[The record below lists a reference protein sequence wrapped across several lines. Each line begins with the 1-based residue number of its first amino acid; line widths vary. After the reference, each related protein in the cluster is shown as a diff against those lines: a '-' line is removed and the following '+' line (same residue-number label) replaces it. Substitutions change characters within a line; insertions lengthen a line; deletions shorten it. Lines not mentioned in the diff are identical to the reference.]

1 MNEASL
7 SDTIYFIR
15 GVKAHKPCADR
26 VLSILS
32 MAIRRNGRKWFVRL
46 HNFNSNSEN
55 YINPVDGIKTNLAP
69 TCQSPTCEGRSRVQ
83 VETREME
90 IQEERINQK
99 TPTQDEFLLVPDS
112 DFISVE
118 QIFERC
124 LNRKKRKMGTV
135 NSKRKFVTFNRL
147 LSNGPWLPWFVQS
160 NYESHGTPNDF
171 IELPSCAGSKV

>member
-1 MNEASL
+1 M
-7 SDTIYFIR
+7 
-15 GVKAHKPCADR
+15 
-26 VLSILS
+26 
-32 MAIRRNGRKWFVRL
+32 
-46 HNFNSNSEN
+46 
-55 YINPVDGIKTNLAP
+55 DGIKTNLAP

-83 VETREME
+83 VETYEKE

-99 TPTQDEFLLVPDS
+99 TPTQDEFLLVPNS

-147 LSNGPWLPWFVQS
+147 LSNGP
-160 NYESHGTPNDF
+160 
-171 IELPSCAGSKV
+171 